1 MSCIYKYKGKKYSE
15 EQFKEYFINN
25 KQEFATSI
33 AKNKDVID
41 SFKRKMEGIDF
52 VFSQSPEL
60 ASIGSKAQ
68 YLQYL
73 STIFPNSKVKDI
85 VYHGTNEKFDKFDKN
100 KLGTKTVNE
109 TNKLGFYFS
118 TRRIAEIFNGN
129 FNLSDFLFIRD
140 NEEKS
145 TEFFEKL
152 QTRYGREQAIKIY
165 KELISLTNDS
175 TGLHSL
181 SKLDAPDS
189 RIISVLLNIKNP
201 FYIEGIDFI
210 GMTRKG
216 GFEGTKLIK
225 NKIKNKDSI
234 IIKKATEEFAGE
246 DEVQDDNYIV
256 FEPEQIH
263 VLSSKAD
270 IQGFKDFMAFENSEF
285 SKHGTYQQFR
295 DFVTSKSSIEIENRL
310 IETGKI
316 DRVC

>member
-1 MSCIYKYKGKKYSE
+1 MNNTDKIPSVSEIYEIDNRTKS
-15 EQFKEYFINN
+15 
-25 KQEFATSI
+25 QERISQI
-33 AKNKDVID
+33 QDV
-41 SFKRKMEGIDF
+41 FNEN
-52 VFSQSPEL
+52 PEL
-60 ASIGSKAQ
+60 SKIGTVEQYAS
-68 YLQYL
+68 YLD
-73 STIFPNSKVKDI
+73 TIFPDSQVKDI

-263 VLSSKAD
+263 IVSSKAD
-270 IQGFKDFMAFENSEF
+270 IQGFKDFMSFENSEF
-285 SKHGTYQQFR
+285 SKYGTYQQFR
-295 DFVTSKSSIEIENRL
+295 DFITSKFSIEIENRL

-316 DRVC
+316 NRVC